1 MTKEYV
7 NYLLNLMSPEGDSSF
22 LRKLSESDIQDIN
35 KRFETCTIKARQKF
49 KYQLR
54 KGEIHRI
61 CLENNINTKFL
72 SLFMDR
78 SVRSSSGILPISVS
92 LEGKSFSCRYNCHY
106 CPNEST
112 ANGAKYDIARS
123 YLSSEGT
130 FKNGIIED
138 FCPIRQTLRRLIQ
151 LESMGHIIDKMEFI
165 VLGGT
170 FHSYDPNYRN
180 EFVQKLYYACNIFPD
195 FSVTFNG
202 KYSNL
207 TREFLTQKPF
217 LNKISIKE
225 LYEKVES
232 RELMSLQEEQEIN
245 ENMKFSRMIGLVL
258 ETRPD
263 QINLGTI
270 KELRKLGCTRIQ
282 LGIQHLDHF
291 VLDLVNRQ
299 HYADKTRKAIK
310 YLRENGFKVD
320 GHLMP
325 DLPGSSEEQDKRL
338 FQEVFQGEDYQLD
351 YCKIYPCLDVPF
363 TEIRKWKE
371 RDSDPEVEEAIKL
384 RSMQKLS
391 IIANSRGKEIK
402 DILVWRPRSE
412 TNYSEFLETIKYGMS
427 IVPPWVRINRVQRDF
442 PEASNNNNQL
452 GFVSKNIQTNE
463 KQKVS
468 GSEVDIRSREIRGNL
483 PNGTPRLMIRKYTA
497 SEGIEY
503 FISYEILNKESPDNS
518 TLLGLLRLRLD
529 NAEWVCKEIRGTAK
543 IRELHVYGI
552 LSNSTKGNAQ
562 HRGIGKKLMA
572 IAERL
577 AFQNGYETISVISG
591 VGVRNYYRSL
601 GYQLK
606 GTYMVKELWNLES
619 LELGKVVKEY
629 PGNGELY
636 LPKEK
641 VMNIDWEMII
651 SISITI
657 LLMIWLLMVN

>member
-7 NYLLNLMSPEGDSSF
+7 DYLLNLMN
-22 LRKLSESDIQDIN
+22 ESDIQETN
-35 KRFETCTIKARQKF
+35 KRFETCTIKVRQKF
-49 KYQLR
+49 KYVL
-54 KGEIHRI
+54 KKSEIHRI
-61 CLENNINTKFL
+61 CLENKIGNEYLN
-72 SLFMDR
+72 LFMDR
-78 SVRSSSGILPISVS
+78 SVRSASGILPISVS

-106 CPNEST
+106 CPNESK

-151 LESMGHIIDKMEFI
+151 LESMGHTIDKMEFI

-180 EFVQKLYYACNIFPD
+180 EFIHKLYYACNIFPD

-202 KYSNL
+202 KYSDL
-207 TREFLTQKPF
+207 TREFLSQKPF
-217 LNKISIKE
+217 LNKIPIKE
-225 LYEKVES
+225 LYEKVEK
-232 RELMSLQEEQEIN
+232 REMGSLVEEQTIN
-245 ENMKFSRMIGLVL
+245 ENLKFSRMIGLVL

-270 KELRKLGCTRIQ
+270 KELRKLGCTRVQ

-351 YCKIYPCLDVPF
+351 YCKIYPCLDVPY

-371 RDSDPEVEEAIKL
+371 RESDPEVEEAIKQ
-384 RSMQKLS
+384 RSMQKLN
-391 IIANSRGKEIK
+391 IIANLRGKDIK

-412 TNYSEFLETIKYGMS
+412 SNYSEFLETITYGMS

-442 PEASNNNNQL
+442 PEASENNNQL

-463 KQKVS
+463 KQKVC
-468 GSEVDIRSREIRGNL
+468 GGEVDIRSREIRGNL
-483 PNGTPRLMIRKYTA
+483 PKGSPRLMIRKYTA

-529 NAEWVCKEIRGTAK
+529 NAEWVCREIKNTAK
-543 IRELHVYGI
+543 IRELHVYGF
-552 LSNSTKGNAQ
+552 LSNSNKGNAQ
-562 HRGIGKKLMA
+562 HRGIGKKLMV
-572 IAERL
+572 IAERI
-577 AFQNGYETISVISG
+577 AFQNGYNSISVISG
-591 VGVRNYYRSL
+591 VGVRNYYRSI

-606 GTYMVKELWNLES
+606 GTYMIKDLSNLDS
-619 LELGKVVKEY
+619 LNLGKVVKKY

-636 LPKEK
+636 LPEEK
-641 VMNIDWEMII
+641 PIRIDWII
-651 SISITI
+651 IP
-657 LLMIWLLMVN
+657 LLLIIWLLL

>member
-7 NYLLNLMSPEGDSSF
+7 SYLLNLMN
-22 LRKLSESDIQDIN
+22 ESNIEDIN
-35 KRFETCTIKARQKF
+35 KRFEVCATKTRQKF
-49 KYQLR
+49 KYQL
-54 KGEIHRI
+54 KKCEIHRI
-61 CLENNINTKFL
+61 CLENKIETKFM
-72 SLFMDR
+72 SLFMER
-78 SVRSSSGILPISVS
+78 SVRSASGILPISVS
-92 LEGKSFSCRYNCHY
+92 LEGKNFSCRYNCHY
-106 CPNEST
+106 CPNESK

-151 LESMGHIIDKMEFI
+151 LESMGHTIDKMEFI

-170 FHSYDPNYRN
+170 FHSYDPIYRN

-202 KYSNL
+202 KYSHL
-207 TREFLTQKPF
+207 TQEFLNQKPF

-225 LYEKVES
+225 LYEKVKLRVIS
-232 RELMSLQEEQEIN
+232 SIIEEQEIN
-245 ENMKFSRMIGLVL
+245 ENLQYSRMIGLVL

-282 LGIQHLDHF
+282 LGIQHLDYF

-299 HYADKTRKAIK
+299 HHADKTRKAIK

-351 YCKIYPCLDVPF
+351 YCKIYPCLDVPY
-363 TEIRKWKE
+363 TEIRKWKHRE
-371 RDSDPEVEEAIKL
+371 DDPEVETAMKE
-384 RSMQKLS
+384 RSMQKLDN
-391 IIANSRGKEIK
+391 IAKSRGKEIK

-412 TNYSEFLETIKYGMS
+412 TNYSEFLETITYGMT

-442 PEASNNNNQL
+442 PEASVNNNQL
-452 GFVSKNIQTNE
+452 GFVSNNIKTNE

-468 GSEVDIRSREIRGNL
+468 GSEVDIRSREIRGKV
-483 PNGTPRLMIRKYTA
+483 PNGKPVLMIRKYTA

-503 FISYEILNKESPDNS
+503 FISYEILNKDSIDHS
-518 TLLGLLRLRLD
+518 TLLGLIRLRLD
-529 NAEWVCKEIRGTAK
+529 NAEWVCREIKGTAK
-543 IRELHVYGI
+543 IRELHVYGF
-552 LSNSTKGNAQ
+552 LESNVTKGNAQ
-562 HRGIGKKLMA
+562 HRGIGKKLMNA
-572 IAERL
+572 AERI
-577 AFQNGYETISVISG
+577 AYQNGYNTISVISG

-606 GTYMVKELWNLES
+606 GTYMVKELANLKP
-619 LELGKVVKEY
+619 LELSKIVKVY
-629 PGNGELY
+629 PGNGVL
-636 LPKEK
+636 LMEK
-641 VMNIDWEMII
+641 RSNYIQLM
-651 SISITI
+651 I
-657 LLMIWLLMVN
+657 LLVVLLTVWLIY